1 MPMKMKILDRAV
13 IILMNLAIIIAAAV
27 GPALLLASSPSYYH
41 DQFEKN
47 GVYATEEESGNLKI
61 RTVYFLG
68 GDQGK
73 YAHFTDEQLDIIADH
88 IVNFLF
94 GDTESFE
101 LVMDDVLVNK
111 VKQDGVRVFGDAAVS
126 HMDDVKS
133 LMQLGKWASIISVI
147 LLPFLVFYVVWRRRE
162 LGRIPLQYT
171 VMFFGAILLLLVGL
185 CVAALINLDASYG
198 NFFSAFWKCAHHLFF
213 PFNPEKVQGSFFND
227 TLTMILTLDLF
238 MDAVVIVLSTL
249 TVALAAWFAGA
260 IIVYRKFGKAPM
272 PAAVQDD
279 LKEDAEKNRE
289 N

>member
-1 MPMKMKILDRAV
+1 M
-13 IILMNLAIIIAAAV
+13 
-27 GPALLLASSPSYYH
+27 
-41 DQFEKN
+41 
-47 GVYATEEESGNLKI
+47 
-61 RTVYFLG
+61 
-68 GDQGK
+68 
-73 YAHFTDEQLDIIADH
+73 
-88 IVNFLF
+88 
-94 GDTESFE
+94 
-101 LVMDDVLVNK
+101 VNK

-171 VMFFGAILLLLVGL
+171 VMFFGAILLLLVTL
-185 CVAALINLDASYG
+185 CIAALINIEASYG
-198 NFFSAFWKCAHHLFF
+198 NFFSSFWKCAHHLFF

-249 TVALAAWFAGA
+249 TAALAAWFVGA
-260 IIVYRKFGKAPM
+260 TVVYRKFGKVTVGKM
-272 PAAVQDD
+272 IQDD
-279 LKEDAEKNRE
+279 SKEDVDNKTE